1 MNTTPPAPR
10 NPIPVDV
17 IIPVFNERP
26 EAIEA
31 TLDACLNQTYPV
43 SHIYVIDDGS
53 AVPASI
59 PRRIEPTG
67 KASLTRLPQN
77 QRNAAARNV
86 GIAKSTAPLIA
97 CVNCEV
103 LPEKEW
109 LATCVD
115 YLSKHPHVA
124 VCFTRTIP
132 GHPNRLLSRWRMRF
146 QETKFGDLTGS
157 AHFAPGHAVLF
168 RKEAVEKVGYYNVQ
182 LGNICEDSDICE
194 RIRAAGWDTHFIA
207 QSCCISIQENTVIE
221 FAKKELSRN
230 GWESTK
236 DYSLIRL
243 IFDRSKWTLIRMG
256 RNLIKGRLLFLPLD
270 VAVWAMTVKIAFS
283 RALAAHKQEVR
294 SLHTDE
300 HVD

>member
-1 MNTTPPAPR
+1 MNKTPPAW

-43 SHIYVIDDGS
+43 SHIYLIDDAS

-59 PRRIEPTG
+59 PRRIESTG
-67 KASLTRLPQN
+67 KASLTRLPEN
-77 QRNAAARNV
+77 QRIAAARNV
-86 GIAKSTAPLIA
+86 GIAKSSAPLIA

-103 LPEKEW
+103 LPEQEW
-109 LATCVD
+109 LATCVH
-115 YLSKHPHVA
+115 YLSEHPDVG
-124 VCFTRTIP
+124 VCFTRIVP
-132 GHPNRLLSRWRMRF
+132 DHPNRLLSRWRMQF
-146 QETKFGDLTGS
+146 QETKFGELTGS
-157 AHFAPGHAVLF
+157 AHFAPGHAALF
-168 RKEAVEKVGYYNVQ
+168 RKEAIEKVGRYNAE
-182 LGNICEDSDICE
+182 LGNTGEDSDICE
-194 RIRAAGWDTHFIA
+194 RIRAVGWETHFVA
-207 QSCCISIQENTVIE
+207 QSYCVSIQENTVGE

-230 GWESTK
+230 RWESTK

-256 RNLIKGRLLFLPLD
+256 RNLIKGRLFFLPVD
-270 VAVWAMTVKIAFS
+270 VAVWVMTIKIAFS
-283 RALAAHKQEVR
+283 RTLAAGNQPEVR
-294 SLHTDE
+294 SLHADR

>member
-1 MNTTPPAPR
+1 MNITPPTSR
-10 NPIPVDV
+10 NPISVDV

-43 SHIYVIDDGS
+43 SHIYLIDDAS
-53 AVPASI
+53 AVPASV
-59 PRRIEPTG
+59 PRRIESTG
-67 KASLTRLPQN
+67 KASLTRLPEN
-77 QRNAAARNV
+77 QKIAAARNV

-103 LPEKEW
+103 LPEQEW
-109 LATCVD
+109 LATCAH
-115 YLSKHPHVA
+115 YLSEHPDVG
-124 VCFTRTIP
+124 VCFTRIVP
-132 GHPNRLLSRWRMRF
+132 DQPNRLLSRWRMQF

-168 RKEAVEKVGYYNVQ
+168 RKEAVEKVGRYKVE
-182 LGNICEDSDICE
+182 LGNTCEDSDICE
-194 RIRAAGWDTHFIA
+194 RIRVAGWDTHFIA
-207 QSCCISIQENTVIE
+207 QSYCISIQENTISE
-221 FAKKELSRN
+221 FAQKELSRN
-230 GWESTK
+230 RWQSTK
-236 DYSLIRL
+236 DYSLTRL
-243 IFDRSKWTLIRMG
+243 IFDRSKWTLTRIG
-256 RNLIKGRLLFLPLD
+256 RNLIRGRLLFLPVD

-283 RALAAHKQEVR
+283 RTLAAHKQEVR

>member
-1 MNTTPPAPR
+1 MNTTQRASR
-10 NPIPVDV
+10 NPAPVDV

-31 TLDACLNQTYPV
+31 TLDACHNQTYPI
-43 SHIYVIDDGS
+43 SHIYLIDDGS

-59 PRRIEPTG
+59 PQRIESKG
-67 KASLTRLPQN
+67 KTSLTRLPEN
-77 QRNAAARNV
+77 QRIAAARNV

-109 LATCVD
+109 LGTCAD
-115 YLSKHPHVA
+115 YLSKHPDVG

-132 GHPNRLLSRWRMRF
+132 GHPNRILSRWRMRF

-168 RKEAVEKVGYYNVQ
+168 RKDAVEKVGRYKVE
-182 LGNICEDSDICE
+182 LGNTCEDSDICE

-207 QSCCISIQENTVIE
+207 QSYCISIQENRVSE

-230 GWESTK
+230 RWESTK
-236 DYSLIRL
+236 DYSLVRL
-243 IFDRSKWTLIRMG
+243 ILDRSKWTLIRMG
-256 RNLIKGRLLFLPLD
+256 RNLIRGRLLFLPVD

-283 RALAAHKQEVR
+283 RTLAARKRKVR
-294 SLHTDE
+294 SPQTDE
-300 HVD
+300 HID